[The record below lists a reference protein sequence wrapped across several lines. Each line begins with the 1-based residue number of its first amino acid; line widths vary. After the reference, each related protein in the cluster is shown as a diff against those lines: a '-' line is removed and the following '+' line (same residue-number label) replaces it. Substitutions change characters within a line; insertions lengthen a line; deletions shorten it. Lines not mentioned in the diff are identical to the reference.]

1 MKFFYISYIEEV
13 RNIKQISKSEIL
25 SLIKQ
30 YNINEASKNEY
41 LDESIEVNIKFGN
54 QKMNK
59 QPTIRELILNITSEV
74 KEMKSDIKE
83 INDRLDKVETE
94 LKQQKNTINEIK
106 TDIKQIN
113 GRLDKIE
120 NCPTIKKELGL

>member
-1 MKFFYISYIEEV
+1 MKFFYLSYIEEV